1 MKSVTDKI
9 PTPSNI
15 SDCVWAKTVATSSEV
30 LRMELKTNKDMYFAL
45 VSSIYSAIHESKSG
59 ITEKELARQ
68 IADRIIGTEE

>member
-9 PTPSNI
+9 PTPNSI

-45 VSSIYSAIHESKSG
+45 VSSIYSAIHEAPKE
-59 ITEKELARQ
+59 TYERELARM
-68 IADRIIGTEE
+68 IADRIIGID